1 MKPTSKYSSSTT
13 ASRQRRNMKQ
23 QEGKLKGQSNSASSL
38 RVRGVE
44 RSHEQITPTSGKHVS
59 ASSLPVQLRSPDISE
74 MPLRVPWATRHSYT
88 HYAPPRPRV
97 PNTRA
102 RPSPG
107 QPPASYRAA
116 TTGDFFP
123 GSNVDPA
130 GSSPSDRVSLFSC
143 CSRELSSLITVGLS
157 SSAPWIGL
165 LSMGSPHSL
174 DLL

>member
-1 MKPTSKYSSSTT
+1 MNKSHQLLESMSQPLPKWL
-13 ASRQRRNMKQ
+13 RR
-23 QEGKLKGQSNSASSL
+23 
-38 RVRGVE
+38 
-44 RSHEQITPTSGKHVS
+44 
-59 ASSLPVQLRSPDISE
+59 PDISE
-74 MPLRVPWATRHSYT
+74 MPLKT
-88 HYAPPRPRV
+88 HPGLLGTVTLRLCASLSPPGCLSPAP
-97 PNTRA
+97 A
-102 RPSPG
+102 PSPG
-107 QPPASYRAA
+107 QRPASYRAA